1 MIERNHRILGFE
13 AARPRDVL
21 SLQNWVNGNG
31 CIAREETA
39 YPERGE
45 ELLSVSSS
53 DDRAI
58 TWLEILVGG
67 ILVRLSECIGQV

>member
-13 AARPRDVL
+13 AAKPRDVL
-21 SLQNWVNGNG
+21 NLQNWVNGNG

-39 YPERGE
+39 YLERYK
-45 ELLSVSSS
+45 ELLSVSSL
-53 DDRAI
+53 DDHAI

-67 ILVRLSECIGQV
+67 ILVRLSKCFGKV